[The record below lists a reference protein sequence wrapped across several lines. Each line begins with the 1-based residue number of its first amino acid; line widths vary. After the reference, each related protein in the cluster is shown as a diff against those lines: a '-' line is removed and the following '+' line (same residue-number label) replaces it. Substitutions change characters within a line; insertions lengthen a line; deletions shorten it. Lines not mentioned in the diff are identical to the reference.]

1 MLGDRDAIAT
11 VAVRDLDVA
20 RRFYEGTL
28 GLKPEASEQ
37 PGVLSF
43 ASGRSTVLVYE
54 SQYAGTNEATA
65 INWMV
70 GSDVERIAQA
80 LAARGVPFEHYEF
93 PGATLDGDVHVM
105 QGMKVAWF
113 RDPDGNILSIFGR

>member
-11 VAVRDLDVA
+11 IAVKDLDVA

-65 INWMV
+65 INWLV
-70 GSDVERIAQA
+70 GDDIERIAQA
-80 LAARGVPFEHYEF
+80 LAARDVPFEHYEF

-113 RDPDGNILSIFGR
+113 RDPDGNILSIVGR